1 MKTFAILAAILTT
14 AIPSSADTNY
24 FENFS
29 PHLSTNTPI
38 IWQISTNRVPKN
50 IWIYRRL
57 GPRIFPRR

>member
-1 MKTFAILAAILTT
+1 MKTFAILAAIMTT

-38 IWQISTNRVPKN
+38 IWHWQISTIV
-50 IWIYRRL
+50 YRKTF
-57 GPRIFPRR
+57 GFIEG